1 MPFGFTRSILGTP
14 LPVAASAVS
23 LGLSPVLDTRSGQ
36 YSTSAYEQVN
46 LSSAFAPYVGST
58 GRLVFQYTSGSS
70 FTGDIQVDDINI
82 GSSNNYSFEAT
93 GQGFETTT
101 NGSTDATY
109 TDTFYQALS
118 FTSVLTSGIAS
129 GRWNRD
135 LGGTSSGSTGLAF
148 ADAGSYY
155 LYVEVT
161 GSTLGFPNKV
171 TWLKS
176 PEVTLDTATLNFALG
191 RYGATIGTL
200 RVFWEVTSLP
210 PLYSFS
216 SFTFTDGGQT
226 GYTGPSLSTLL
237 ASSDYDTGTYTW
249 LSNTDYFDVDSTVQ
263 GMQLWTVP
271 ETGSYRITA
280 KGAPGGSVGTTAFTG
295 GIGAEISGEFTLTKG
310 DILEIV
316 VGQAG
321 SDRNSGTNAYGG
333 ACGGGGSFVVA
344 RNGSTSSDIYV
355 IAGGGGG
362 AEADNR
368 FSRGTSTHGGSGR
381 STVTGGN
388 SSNSGGTYGQ
398 PAPNYTAGSFGDR
411 TKGGGSGYGGGGGV
425 GGGGGG
431 FFDRGGTGN
440 NGTTTN
446 PPGTSTQCGY
456 GYLTGTG
463 YVAAN
468 RARGGRSNT
477 SLESGG
483 FGGGAGSAIATG
495 YGGGGGGYSGGG
507 AGTFVSSTQ
516 GNGGG
521 GGSYNSGTNQTSTT
535 YTEATHPGSLSGHDA
550 FVTIEAI

>member
-1 MPFGFTRSILGTP
+1 MPFGFTRSVLGTP

-23 LGLSPVLDTRSGQ
+23 LGLSPVLDTRTGQ

-93 GQGFETTT
+93 GQSFETTT
-101 NGSTDATY
+101 DGSTDT
-109 TDTFYQALS
+109 TRDDTFYQGLS

-129 GRWNRD
+129 NRWNRD

-155 LYVEVT
+155 LYVET
-161 GSTLGFPNKV
+161 TSPGFPYKV
-171 TWLKS
+171 TWLRS

-280 KGAPGGSVGTTAFTG
+280 KGAPGGSVGTSAFTG

-321 SDRNSGTNAYGG
+321 SDRNSGASGAYGG

-368 FSRGTSTHGGSGR
+368 FGRGTSTHGGSGR
-381 STVTGGN
+381 STATGGN

-440 NGTTTN
+440 ATSTLMATN
-446 PPGTSTQCGY
+446 TQCGY

-463 YVAAN
+463 YTAAY
-468 RARGGRSNT
+468 RAQGGRSNT
-477 SLESGG
+477 SLETGG
-483 FGGGAGSAIATG
+483 FGAGGGSQILTG